1 MESSVTH
8 PTNKTK
14 YRKAH
19 QDAVLRLRHRLDH
32 LGLLDKKTKPLPSTP
47 ALLQRTQDKIDT
59 YGPLMAFT
67 EKQFHDRLRLSK
79 PIFVPAIATTHGEL
93 GPDLIRFMEWITRAH
108 KSTLKSAPPRAD
120 GRTPEQLS
128 ALFRKHLREKVVL
141 SIVKGTARVLREA
154 GLSKSTCRK
163 HA

>member
-93 GPDLIRFMEWITRAH
+93 GPDLIRFKEWITKAR
-108 KSTLKSAPPRAD
+108 KSTLKSVEYRSYYAP
-120 GRTPEQLS
+120 
-128 ALFRKHLREKVVL
+128 LFFDLLV
-141 SIVKGTARVLREA
+141 
-154 GLSKSTCRK
+154 
-163 HA
+163 